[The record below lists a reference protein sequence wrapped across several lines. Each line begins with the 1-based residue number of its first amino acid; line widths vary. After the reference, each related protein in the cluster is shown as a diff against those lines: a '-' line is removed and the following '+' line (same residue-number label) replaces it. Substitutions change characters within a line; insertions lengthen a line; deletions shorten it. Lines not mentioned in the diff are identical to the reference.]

1 MRTASFIRVMMEAV
15 HTSETSVYCNET
27 SRRYIPEGSYLDN
40 RRRENLKSHKNITS
54 AQPKQI

>member
-27 SRRYIPEGSYLDN
+27 ISQKALILIIAAV
-40 RRRENLKSHKNITS
+40 KT
-54 AQPKQI
+54 